1 MAEVFAGF
9 VAGYALALISTP
21 LIAFGLVRLRGS
33 SPLLARVLPE
43 GVTAVPLAVL
53 IHMALFFFWTA
64 LGMLLGLLLLG
75 MRDSDGALGSLNA
88 PYTLFV
94 AGLTLAL
101 VAPIAAILRPL
112 RSATLVGGVLVVLI
126 FGWLM
131 PYLAEWSA
139 FDAVPKERQGPQV
152 SWFL

>member
-1 MAEVFAGF
+1 MAEIFAGF

-21 LIAFGLVRLRGS
+21 LLAITLVRLRGS
-33 SPLLARVLPE
+33 SPLLAQLLPE
-43 GVTAVPLAVL
+43 GVTAVPLAV
-53 IHMALFFFWTA
+53 IVHMTMFFFWTA

-75 MRDSDGALGSLNA
+75 MHDSGGAVGSLNG

-94 AGLTLAL
+94 AALTLML
-101 VAPIAAILRPL
+101 VAPIAAIVRPL
-112 RSATLVGGVLVVLI
+112 RSATLVAGVLVVLI

-139 FDAVPKERQGPQV
+139 FDSAPPQRPAPQI
-152 SWFL
+152 SWFA